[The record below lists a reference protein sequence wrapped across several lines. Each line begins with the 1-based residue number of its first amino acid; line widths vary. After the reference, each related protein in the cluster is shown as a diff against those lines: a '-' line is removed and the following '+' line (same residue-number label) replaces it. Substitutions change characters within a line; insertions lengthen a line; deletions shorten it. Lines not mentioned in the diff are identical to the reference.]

1 MITRLFLDTNIVID
15 YIAHRA
21 HFLSAATLM
30 DMGYRG
36 EVELYI
42 TNLTIA
48 NTLYIMRKEI
58 GMEAAKDCLKK
69 LCDFVKIAPS
79 TQHETRLAFDT
90 PNPDFE
96 DALQYFSAVSV
107 NANVIIT
114 RNEKHFRFSV
124 IPVMDA
130 LTYLNGPNLNYSWG
144 ENDNTTL
151 NEPTVAYR
159 SEVGRDDI

>member
-1 MITRLFLDTNIVID
+1 MKAKLFLDTNIIID

-42 TNLTIA
+42 TNLTVA
-48 NTLYIMRKEI
+48 NTLYILRKEI
-58 GMEAAKDCLKK
+58 GMEAAKECMKS
-69 LCDFVKIAPS
+69 LCSFVKIAPS
-79 TQHETRLAFDT
+79 TQHETQQAFAT

-107 NANVIIT
+107 NADVIIT
-114 RNEKHFRFSV
+114 RNEKHFNFSAN
-124 IPVMDA
+124 PVMDA
-130 LTYLNGPNLNYSWG
+130 LTYLNEPSSNYNWG
-144 ENDNTTL
+144 EEGDFIV
-151 NEPTVAYR
+151 NEPAVEYD
-159 SEVGRDDI
+159 SKE

>member
-1 MITRLFLDTNIVID
+1 MKAKLFLDTNIVID
-15 YIAHRA
+15 YMAHRA

-42 TNLTIA
+42 TNLTVA
-48 NTLYIMRKEI
+48 NTLYILRKEI
-58 GMEAAKDCLKK
+58 GMESAKECLKS
-69 LCDFVKIAPS
+69 LCSFAKIAPS
-79 TQHETRLAFDT
+79 TQHETKQAFAT

-107 NANVIIT
+107 NADVIIT
-114 RNEKHFRFSV
+114 RNEKHFRFST

-130 LTYLNGPNLNYSWG
+130 LTYLNGSSSNYNWKEDG
-144 ENDNTTL
+144 GFVV
-151 NEPTVAYR
+151 NEAAVEY
-159 SEVGRDDI
+159 SSKK

>member
-1 MITRLFLDTNIVID
+1 MKTKLFLDTNIVID

-48 NTLYIMRKEI
+48 NTLYILRKEI
-58 GMEAAKDCLKK
+58 GMEPAKEYMKS
-69 LCDFVKIAPS
+69 LCSFVKIAPS
-79 TQHETRLAFDT
+79 TQHETKQAFET
-90 PNPDFE
+90 SNPDFE

-107 NANVIIT
+107 NADVVIT
-114 RNEKHFRFSV
+114 RNEKHFRFST

-130 LTYLNGPNLNYSWG
+130 MTYLNGTSSNY
-144 ENDNTTL
+144 TL
-151 NEPTVAYR
+151 EEDGNFIVNEPMEEYHPKK
-159 SEVGRDDI
+159 